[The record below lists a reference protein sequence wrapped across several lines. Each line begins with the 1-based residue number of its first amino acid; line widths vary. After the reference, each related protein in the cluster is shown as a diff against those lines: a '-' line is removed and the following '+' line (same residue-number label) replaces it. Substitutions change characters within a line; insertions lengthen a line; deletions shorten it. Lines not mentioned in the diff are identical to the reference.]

1 MLINT
6 LEVNNMSHVYNELGN
21 IKDNCSYVI
30 PTSKP
35 INIRGQRSDANWS
48 VECISA
54 KNPNIEISCVFWTKK
69 QALQFLQDGVYFC
82 EYTNEKLY
90 EVST

>member
-1 MLINT
+1 
-6 LEVNNMSHVYNELGN
+6 MSYIYDDFGN

-69 QALQFLQDGVYFC
+69 QALQFLQNGIHKC
-82 EYTNEKLY
+82 EYTGQTLY
-90 EVST
+90 KIKKIN

>member
-1 MLINT
+1 
-6 LEVNNMSHVYNELGN
+6 MSYIYDDFGN

-48 VECISA
+48 IECVLA
-54 KNPNIEISCVFWTKK
+54 KNINTNVSCVFWTKK
-69 QALQFLQDGVYFC
+69 QALQFLKDGVYFC
-82 EYTNEKLY
+82 EYTKEKLY
-90 EVST
+90 EIVK

>member
-1 MLINT
+1 
-6 LEVNNMSHVYNELGN
+6 MSHVYNELGN

-35 INIRGQRSDANWS
+35 INIRGRRSGANWS

>member
-1 MLINT
+1 
-6 LEVNNMSHVYNELGN
+6 MSHVYDELGN
-21 IKDNCSYVI
+21 IKDNCFYVI
-30 PTSKP
+30 QPSKP

-48 VECISA
+48 VECLSA
-54 KNPNIEISCVFWTKK
+54 KNTNTNVSCVFWTKK

-90 EVST
+90 EVTA

>member
-1 MLINT
+1 
-6 LEVNNMSHVYNELGN
+6 MSYIYDDFGN

-48 VECISA
+48 IKCVLA
-54 KNPNIEISCVFWTKK
+54 KNINTNVSCVFWTKK
-69 QALQFLQDGVYFC
+69 QALQFLQDGVYFF

-90 EVST
+90 EVTA